1 LLHITFN
8 YTLLKSRLFLFI
20 HFLHFPIFHFIQ
32 MAAQSP
38 SPKKSAGGRISKKTP
53 GVAYNTTAYYIPENL
68 AELLQYVE
76 MVSRKR
82 ADPILSQAILE
93 EGLTKHIMTVCKQ
106 RYIPIPDDILPT
118 DNPELCTRF
127 RNLNAAIAT
136 ATAAA
141 AGSSS

>member
-1 LLHITFN
+1 
-8 YTLLKSRLFLFI
+8 
-20 HFLHFPIFHFIQ
+20 

-53 GVAYNTTAYYIPENL
+53 GVNYNTTAYYIPENL
-68 AELLQYVE
+68 AALLQYVE

-82 ADPILSQAILE
+82 ADLILSQPILE
-93 EGLTKHIMTVCKQ
+93 EGLTKQIMSVCKQ
-106 RYIPIPDDILPT
+106 KNIPIPDDILPT

-136 ATAAA
+136 AAA
-141 AGSSS
+141 AGSGS